1 MINACEAQEQI
12 KSIIFQFSQALFGY
26 PNYTMKFRTYINP
39 NVALKL
45 HYITSIAQQ
54 PQLADNNRLKIRKA
68 GGVYLSGRK
77 L

>member
-1 MINACEAQEQI
+1 MHVKHKN
-12 KSIIFQFSQALFGY
+12 KSKASFFSFHKHYSVTPSILWSLE
-26 PNYTMKFRTYINP
+26 PTNP
-39 NVALKL
+39 NVPLQL

-68 GGVYLSGRK
+68 SGVYLSGRK